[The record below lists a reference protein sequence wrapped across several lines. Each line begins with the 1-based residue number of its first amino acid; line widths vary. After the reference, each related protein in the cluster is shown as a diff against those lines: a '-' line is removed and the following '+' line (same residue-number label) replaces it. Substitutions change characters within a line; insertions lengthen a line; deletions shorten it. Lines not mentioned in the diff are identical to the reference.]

1 MKAYTNKRR
10 FTFPGGRAAVI
21 GLALACF
28 LLLCVGTA
36 VLVEWRSSDIAEE
49 RAIEQ
54 DLEAAESRPQEFVGP
69 SQPAGPPRPE
79 EENPSVISG
88 TVNPGDT
95 AADLLGDWL
104 EPSDVQAVVNA
115 CQKVYALNRIR
126 AGNPYVVFKEDGG
139 FSRFEY
145 EIDDLRKLVVCRD
158 ASAFTATLEEIV
170 YDVVFTK
177 VSGEITSSL
186 FEDMAKLGE
195 TPVLAVRLAEVF
207 AWEINFI
214 KDIQPGD
221 SFMVLV
227 EKRYRDGE
235 FKGYG
240 KMPAAIFVNQ
250 GKTFESFA
258 FSDSLGNTEYY
269 TPDGQSVKRAFLKAP
284 LSFSRVSSGFN
295 LKRMHPILR
304 EVRAHPAIDYAAPSG
319 TPVKAIGN
327 ASVTFSGWGKG
338 AGNHVVLRHTGG
350 YESMYL
356 HLSGFGKGIKK
367 GVSVRQGQVIGF
379 VGSTGYSTG
388 PHLDFR
394 MKKDGKFVNPAKV
407 LAPRSEPIT
416 AKTLPEFKKR
426 RDLWRIYLN
435 GEKPL
440 SEYTP

>member
-1 MKAYTNKRR
+1 MKAKIVSLRV
-10 FTFPGGRAAVI
+10 GGKFKI
-21 GLALACF
+21 ICLTLLCF
-28 LLLCVGTA
+28 LILGVGVVVLL
-36 VLVEWRSSDIAEE
+36 EWRSPDIAQE

-54 DLEAAESRPQEFVGP
+54 DIETAEATPPAEPGQVDP
-69 SQPAGPPRPE
+69 STTPEPPVE
-79 EENPSVISG
+79 EEPSVITR
-88 TVNPGDT
+88 TVSPGDT
-95 AADLLGDWL
+95 AGELLGEWL
-104 EPSDVQAVVNA
+104 EPTDVQSVVVA

-126 AGNPYVVFKEDGG
+126 AGQPFVVFKEDGS
-139 FSRFEY
+139 FSRLEY
-145 EIDDLRKLVVCRD
+145 EIDDLQKLVVCRLE
-158 ASAFTATLEEIV
+158 SSFTATLETIK
-170 YDVVFTK
+170 YDVTLEK
-177 VSGEITSSL
+177 ISGQINSSL
-186 FEDMAKLGE
+186 FEDMARIGE
-195 TPVLAVRLAEVF
+195 SPMLAVRLADVF

-221 SFMVLV
+221 TFTALV

-240 KMPAAIFVNQ
+240 KMPVAIFVNQ
-250 GKTFESFA
+250 GKKFEAFA
-258 FSDSLGNTEYY
+258 FSDSFGNTEYY
-269 TPDGQSVKRAFLKAP
+269 DLEGQSVKRAFLKAP
-284 LSFSRVSSGFN
+284 LSFSRISSGFN

-327 ASVTFSGWGKG
+327 ASVFFAGWGKG
-338 AGNHVVLRHTGG
+338 AGNHIILRHTGG

-356 HLSGFGKGIKK
+356 HLSGFGKGIRK

-394 MKKDGKFVNPAKV
+394 MKKNNAFVNPAKV
-407 LAPRSEPIT
+407 LAPRSEPVT
-416 AKTLPEFKKR
+416 AKTMPEFKKR
-426 RDLWRIYLN
+426 RDLWRAYLN